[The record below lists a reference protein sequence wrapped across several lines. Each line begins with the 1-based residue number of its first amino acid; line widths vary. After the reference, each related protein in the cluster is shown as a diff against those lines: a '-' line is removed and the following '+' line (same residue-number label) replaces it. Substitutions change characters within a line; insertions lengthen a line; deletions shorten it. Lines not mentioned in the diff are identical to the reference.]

1 MNNIFGK
8 VAVLLMNNANA
19 SAELSFAWAQLP
31 AGGWRPSGACVRV
44 YASAPPPLFTP
55 CLFTPSSY
63 GRYDVW
69 QRRSLGTL
77 AGAGF
82 TSAAFAPRDS
92 AFITLADC

>member
-1 MNNIFGK
+1 M
-8 VAVLLMNNANA
+8 
-19 SAELSFAWAQLP
+19 
-31 AGGWRPSGACVRV
+31 PSGGVERACEEKGLHTSRLL
-44 YASAPPPLFTP
+44 SAPLSAHSLFTP

-82 TSAAFAPRDS
+82 TSAALAPRDS
-92 AFITLADC
+92 AFVTLADC